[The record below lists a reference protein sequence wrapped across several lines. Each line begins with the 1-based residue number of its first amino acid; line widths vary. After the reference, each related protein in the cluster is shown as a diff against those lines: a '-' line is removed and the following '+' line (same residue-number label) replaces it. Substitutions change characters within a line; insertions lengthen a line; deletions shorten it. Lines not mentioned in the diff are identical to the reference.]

1 MRKTQMGKSKIVI
14 VVVVVVVVHHHLL
27 IFCAWCENDS
37 AVRG

>member
-14 VVVVVVVVHHHLL
+14 VVVHHHLL

>member
-1 MRKTQMGKSKIVI
+1 MRKTQMGKSKI

>member
-14 VVVVVVVVHHHLL
+14 VVVVVVVHHHLL